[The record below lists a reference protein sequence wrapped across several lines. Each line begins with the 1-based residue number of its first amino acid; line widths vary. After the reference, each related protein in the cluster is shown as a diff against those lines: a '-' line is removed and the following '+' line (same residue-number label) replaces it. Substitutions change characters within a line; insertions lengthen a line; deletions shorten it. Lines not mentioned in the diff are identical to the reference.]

1 MVHRDSK
8 TQRQAPTTE
17 KEKIMA
23 KTNTAPKMS
32 TAIAIVAAPS
42 AAMDGLRQVLSAYH
56 KADKQF
62 ETAQIVR
69 SRCVLAFADTCKK
82 MGWENLDAIKA
93 KGQHRAEL
101 VQVAASCI
109 LNAAQ
114 MKAFGSD
121 MAAYKTGADG
131 KRIYSAKH
139 NAGVIVAN
147 FLDRLIAAV
156 EKVFDND
163 APSAENGGKEG
174 ADKGANAN
182 KAKGLAEYMAT
193 TFADMVKRNGNDARK
208 EAPTGSNHAKV
219 KAELER
225 CAKVIA
231 DLLK

>member
-1 MVHRDSK
+1 MTKS
-8 TQRQAPTTE
+8 
-17 KEKIMA
+17 
-23 KTNTAPKMS
+23 NTAPKMS

-42 AAMDGLRQVLSAYH
+42 AAMDGLRGLLSAYH

-69 SRCVLAFADTCKK
+69 SRCILAFADTCKT

-114 MKAFGSD
+114 LKAFGSD

-139 NAGVIVAN
+139 NAGNIVNN
-147 FLDRLIAAV
+147 FLNRLIDAA

-163 APSAENGGKEG
+163 APTAKDGTAKDGT
-174 ADKGANAN
+174 AKGANAN

-193 TFADMVKRNGNDARK
+193 TFGDMVKRNGNDARK
-208 EAPTGSNHAKV
+208 ETPTGSNHAKV

>member
-1 MVHRDSK
+1 
-8 TQRQAPTTE
+8 
-17 KEKIMA
+17 
-23 KTNTAPKMS
+23 
-32 TAIAIVAAPS
+32 
-42 AAMDGLRQVLSAYH
+42 MDGLRGLLSAYH
-56 KADKQF
+56 KADKTF
-62 ETAQIVR
+62 ENAMAIR
-69 SRCVLAFADTCKK
+69 ARCVRAFADTCKA
-82 MGWENLDAIKA
+82 MGWENLDPIKA
-93 KGQHRAEL
+93 KGQHRNEVL
-101 VQVAASCI
+101 NVAASCI

-114 MKAFGSD
+114 LKALGSD
-121 MAAYKTGADG
+121 MAAYKTGTDG

-139 NAGVIVAN
+139 NAGMIVVN
-147 FLDRLIAAV
+147 FLNRLIDAA

-163 APSAENGGKEG
+163 APSGKEG
-174 ADKGANAN
+174 GEEGAGNGANAN